1 MYGDFIVNM
10 LEGSLREAVDYIVGQ
25 YSVSQDFRKLLK
37 QYNLTR
43 KDGDVIRDNLFAYD
57 LVIPNDEN
65 ENVIYEVWAI
75 EEFKKL
81 FVNYFKKKFPSREMD
96 LENLNNYKVN
106 EEFLKQREEIVKV
119 NNVLEGYWGKDKL
132 SNQYLNDLSEY
143 NLLSSYFEIT
153 LKFLSTPLDVYKG
166 VSNIREWILDYL
178 KEISRKNK
186 LDNESPQTIGEVMD
200 FIIINSNK
208 DLIDFIYNHDE
219 FKNNNEVGCHDD
231 FRNLVNFISKY
242 FNFENKPNLMMECF
256 NSKYNDLKY
265 SYTIKNYDYEKDK
278 VIIYMAD
285 DEEDENAITI
295 NLDHDDFSNYRFG
308 ALTSSRFDALV
319 ILNEL
324 REKIQKDYD
333 NIIKINFKE
342 RLVETNDDYYILD
355 EIDDYS
361 LNFLE
366 NLFLKEKYDE
376 LIEYYNLSKEQ
387 GREIKEAC
395 YVYCF
400 KYKNNDSELIREYHI
415 IDCFELYFRDHYN
428 FLLNKDKK
436 PLENFYEYSNYKKL
450 DELTKDYQIRKYF
463 KSNLENVELCE
474 ILYTELNKRNLL
486 DYWDCIDLYKKGNS
500 LNSEEKIKEFLDE
513 FEENYDFSKPQ
524 SLKESI
530 DYLIEN
536 STRDFIDYVYNS
548 EQDDVADLHFSLGMY
563 IRNKFGIFDRSNTK
577 LLSDLHE
584 SRYYTLSLWADDDSD
599 IILREFYDYVQEN
612 YDDIIKNTK
621 FKNKIDMSK

>member
-1 MYGDFIVNM
+1 MGIFIVNM
-10 LEGSLREAVDYIVGQ
+10 LGGSLREVVNYIVGQ

-153 LKFLSTPLDVYKG
+153 LKFLSTPLDVYEG

-186 LDNESPQTIGEVMD
+186 LDAESPQTIGEVMD

-219 FKNNNEVGCHDD
+219 FKNNNEVGCHND

-242 FNFENKPNLMMECF
+242 FNFENKPNLVMECF

-278 VIIYMAD
+278 VIIYMDD

-295 NLDHDDFSNYRFG
+295 NLDHDDFSNYKFG

-319 ILNEL
+319 ILNKIKK
-324 REKIQKDYD
+324 KIQKDYD

-366 NLFLKEKYDE
+366 NLFLKEKYDD

-415 IDCFELYFRDHYN
+415 IDCFELYFRNHYN

-436 PLENFYEYSNYKKL
+436 PLEKFYEYSNYKKL

-463 KSNLENVELCE
+463 KSNLENEELCE

-486 DYWDCIDLYKKGNS
+486 DYWDCIGLYKKGNS

-513 FEENYDFSKPQ
+513 FEEYYDFSKPQ

-548 EQDDVADLHFSLGMY
+548 EQEDVADLHFSLGMY

-577 LLSDLHE
+577 LLSDIHE
-584 SRYYTLSLWADDDSD
+584 SKYHTFSLWADDDSD

-621 FKNKIDMSK
+621 FKK

>member
-1 MYGDFIVNM
+1 MGIFIVNM
-10 LEGSLREAVDYIVGQ
+10 LGGSLREAVDYIVGQ

-153 LKFLSTPLDVYKG
+153 LKFLSTPLDAYEG

-186 LDNESPQTIGEVMD
+186 LDDESPQTIGEVMD

-208 DLIDFIYNHDE
+208 DLIDFIYDHDE

-278 VIIYMAD
+278 IVVYMGD
-285 DEEDENAITI
+285 DEEDRNAVTI

-342 RLVETNDDYYILD
+342 RLVETPDDFYILD

-366 NLFLKEKYDE
+366 KLFLKEKYDD
-376 LIEYYNLSKEQ
+376 LIKYYNLSKEQ
-387 GREIKEAC
+387 GQEIKDAC

-436 PLENFYEYSNYKKL
+436 PLEKFYEYSKYKKL

-463 KSNLENVELCE
+463 KSNLENEELCE

-513 FEENYDFSKPQ
+513 FEEYYDFSKPQ

-548 EQDDVADLHFSLGMY
+548 EQEDVADLHFSLGMY

-577 LLSDLHE
+577 LLSNLHE